1 MTNGRNETMG
11 RIVARAWSD
20 PDFKKR
26 LLAETMAA
34 LMELDMAIPAG
45 KTVVA
50 VENTASLVHIVLT
63 APRFTET
70 LSAYSEI
77 KAFGES
83 YRDIRLFPLN
93 WGSHDPIFTAKF
105 KLDPKAALRRMG
117 VEVSETMSIEVVENS
132 ATRVYLVLPA
142 TPPEPELSEDILERV
157 ASGLLP
163 PAIRYAAIE
172 GPVSYHQFF

>member
-1 MTNGRNETMG
+1 MTVYRNETMG
-11 RIVARAWSD
+11 RIIARVWSD
-20 PDFKKR
+20 TDFKCR
-26 LLAETMAA
+26 LLADTGAA
-34 LMELDMAIPAG
+34 LAELGLAIPKG

-50 VENTASLVHIVLT
+50 VENTATLTYIVLT

-70 LSAYSEI
+70 KSAYSKI

-93 WGSHDPIFTAKF
+93 WGSHDPVFTAKF
-105 KLDPKAALRRMG
+105 KSDPKAALRRIG
-117 VEVSETMSIEVVENS
+117 VEVLDAMSIEVVENS
-132 ATRVYLVLPA
+132 ATQAYLVLPA
-142 TPPEPELSEDILERV
+142 RLDEWELSNDVLESV
-157 ASGLLP
+157 ASGLIP